1 MINDP
6 WHVGILIPARNEE
19 KLLPRC
25 LESVFT
31 SLSMLPPCVTTDVIV
46 AVDRSTDLTFQ
57 IAKEMTRGRGLAI
70 SIESG
75 VVGKAR
81 AVAAETAMQ
90 RYRGPLNRLWLANT
104 DADCVAIGD
113 TWVIEQLLLAGKS
126 AEAVAGTVEVDSFD
140 EHGPEV
146 LERFR
151 ASYVIGSDGSHSHIH
166 GANLGIRGRRL
177 TGIPAGGGTSATAE
191 DHDLWHRLRDLGVR
205 RVSVDHTRVIT
216 SGRRTGRAPHGF
228 AEALAAHNE
237 VAA

>member
-1 MINDP
+1 MISDP

-25 LESVFT
+25 LESVFA

-70 SIESG
+70 LIESG

-90 RYRGPLNRLWLANT
+90 RYRGPWNRLWLANT
-104 DADCVAIGD
+104 DADCVVPDI
-113 TWVIEQLLLAGKS
+113 WVIEQLLLANKS
-126 AEAVAGTVEVDSFD
+126 AEAVAGTVEVDSFE

-166 GANLGIRGRRL
+166 GANLGIRGDVYRNS
-177 TGIPAGGGTSATAE
+177 GGWRELATAE

>member
-1 MINDP
+1 MISDP

-25 LESVFT
+25 LESVFA
-31 SLSMLPPCVTTDVIV
+31 SLSKLPPCVTTDVIV
-46 AVDRSTDLTFQ
+46 AVDCSTDLTFQ
-57 IAKEMTRGRGLAI
+57 IAKEMTEGRGLAI

-81 AVAAETAMQ
+81 AVAAETAIQ

-104 DADCVAIGD
+104 DADCVVPD

-126 AEAVAGTVEVDSFD
+126 AEAVAGTVEVDSFE

-166 GANLGIRGRRL
+166 AANLGIRGDVYRNS
-177 TGIPAGGGTSATAE
+177 GGWRELATAE